1 MFVVKPLP
9 DKKLRREICADL
21 GTDYFEGSYSYL
33 AAELADDRST
43 VVAVIGIC
51 QFYMTDADGDL
62 RGEIVS
68 LVPADGREGDEAMI
82 VMCRAVMNFMW
93 RAGCRSVILNNNAG
107 PADLLKR
114 CGLIR
119 TEEGYSADLDEFYT
133 SPCHYNKENRDC

>member
-1 MFVVKPLP
+1 MFAVKPLP
-9 DKKLRREICADL
+9 DKKLRCEICAGL
-21 GTDYFEGSYSYL
+21 GTEYFEDSYSYL
-33 AAELADDRST
+33 AAELAEDRNS
-43 VVAVIGIC
+43 VVGIIGIC

-107 PADLLKR
+107 PAELLKR
-114 CGLIR
+114 CGLIQR
-119 TEEGYSADLDEFYT
+119 EERYFADLDEFYT

>member
-9 DKKLRREICADL
+9 DKKLRREICAGL
-21 GTDYFEGSYSYL
+21 GTEYFEDSYSYL
-33 AAELADDRST
+33 AAEFADDRST

-51 QFYMTDADGDL
+51 QFYMTDADGAR

-93 RAGCRSVILNNNAG
+93 RAGCRSVILNYNAG
-107 PADLLKR
+107 PAELLKR
-114 CGLIR
+114 CGLIKR
-119 TEEGYSADLDEFYT
+119 EEGDFADLDEFYT
-133 SPCHYNKENRDC
+133 SPCHFNKED

>member
-1 MFVVKPLP
+1 MFAVKPLP
-9 DKKLRREICADL
+9 DKKLRCEICADL

-51 QFYMTDADGDL
+51 QFYMTDADGAR

-68 LVPADGREGDEAMI
+68 LVPAEGREGDQAMI

-93 RAGCRSVILNNNAG
+93 RAGCKNVILKNSAG
-107 PADLLKR
+107 PAELLKR
-114 CGLIR
+114 CGLIKR
-119 TEEGYSADLDEFYT
+119 EEGYFADLDEFYT